1 MSFATQITNDSSVF
15 FNADEFSTAT
25 ITYGGTSIDAIV
37 DYSESL
43 DDSMYGAKSKIR
55 YANIEIKVSD
65 VASPAYRDVVVIDL
79 VTWHVKKVLKGD
91 GINWIVQLYRDERPQ
106 VAA

>member
-1 MSFATQITNDSSVF
+1 MSFATQLINDLSVF
-15 FNADEFSTAT
+15 FNTGEFSTAT
-25 ITYGGTSIDAIV
+25 ITYSGTSINAIV

-43 DDSMYGAKSKIR
+43 DDSMYGAKSKVR

-65 VASPAYRDVVVIDL
+65 VANPTYRDIVIIDS
-79 VTWHVKKVLKGD
+79 VSWYVKKTLKGD